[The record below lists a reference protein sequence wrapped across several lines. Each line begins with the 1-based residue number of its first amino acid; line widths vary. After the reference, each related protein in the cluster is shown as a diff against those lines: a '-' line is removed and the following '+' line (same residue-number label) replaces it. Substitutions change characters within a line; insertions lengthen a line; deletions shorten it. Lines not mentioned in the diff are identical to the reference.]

1 MKLKVFDTAGKE
13 LREIDAADEVFGIE
27 PNRSVLH
34 QAYVA
39 QMGNQRGGNAH
50 TKSRG
55 EVRGSTVKIRKQKGL
70 GRSRQGSIRASHHVG
85 GGVAFGPK
93 HHSFA
98 KALPRTMKRL
108 ALRSALS
115 SPAAGGSLLLVE
127 GLGARLDE
135 HQDLFLFLD
144 RALPQEHG
152 LHGHEVD
159 ARGQLVLQQA
169 ARDTPRLCLGLSRH
183 QYHKIVVHQLLRRS
197 LVRQGINDSGR
208 PCCCQPCPV
217 PPGPCVPA
225 PLIRTDTE
233 YWTNAF
239 RETGLTLTR

>member
-1 MKLKVFDTAGKE
+1 MKLTVFDTAGNE
-13 LREIDAADEVFGIE
+13 LRQIDAADEVFGIE
-27 PNRSVLH
+27 PNRAVLH

-98 KALPRTMKRL
+98 KDLPRTMKRL

-115 SPAAGGSLLLVE
+115 SHAAGGSLIVVE
-127 GLGARLDE
+127 GLGAPDGKTRTMQNVLDALGI
-135 HQDLFLFLD
+135 QR
-144 RALPQEHG
+144 RALVVSG
-152 LHGHEVD
+152 GH
-159 ARGQLVLQQA
+159 
-169 ARDTPRLCLGLSRH
+169 
-183 QYHKIVVHQLLRRS
+183 
-197 LVRQGINDSGR
+197 
-208 PCCCQPCPV
+208 V
-217 PPGPCVPA
+217 P
-225 PLIRTDTE
+225 E
-233 YWTNAF
+233 
-239 RETGLTLTR
+239 LTRATRNIDDVKALPAQNLNVVDLINAHKLVMSEDAVRACEALWGGANLKPQRGRNKEAAV